1 MARGQSTS
9 CVDLGDRTNRSG
21 KSTQTQISQRS
32 WTYDWTGMAM
42 THSPAQH
49 VDAPLGRPPMGYA
62 DELRRVIRNWRRREW
77 GLLRRKA
84 RETTRKPLATDDVSE
99 AMVRCAWL
107 LCHAYAGAHH
117 VGRVKFRSNNLL
129 QGDEQWL
136 EVSHHGDMST
146 TDSPVLTRLVVAA
159 HEVAVRL
166 EVSSG
171 GARGLLLKLYPRAR
185 TASTMTSHPTIDVV
199 VDEIRSRWAPCPVA
213 IPSGEAT

>member
-1 MARGQSTS
+1 
-9 CVDLGDRTNRSG
+9 
-21 KSTQTQISQRS
+21 
-32 WTYDWTGMAM
+32 
-42 THSPAQH
+42 
-49 VDAPLGRPPMGYA
+49 MGYA
-62 DELRRVIRNWRRREW
+62 DELRRVIHRWRLREW
-77 GLLRRKA
+77 SGLRRKA
-84 RETTRKPLATDDVSE
+84 REATREPLADDDVSE

-107 LCHAYAGAHH
+107 LCHAYAGSHH

-129 QGDEQWL
+129 HGDEQWL

-171 GARGLLLKLYPRAR
+171 GARGLLLKLYPRSR
-185 TASTMTSHPTIDVV
+185 TASTMTNHPTI
-199 VDEIRSRWAPCPVA
+199 VDAIAEIRSRWAPCPVA